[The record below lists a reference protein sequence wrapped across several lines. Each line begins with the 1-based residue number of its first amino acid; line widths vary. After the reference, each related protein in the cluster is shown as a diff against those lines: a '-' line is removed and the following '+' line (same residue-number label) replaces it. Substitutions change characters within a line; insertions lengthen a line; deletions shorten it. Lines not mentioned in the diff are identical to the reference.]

1 MAELKAKVVEKGD
14 VMVMELTGPITLGVG
29 DLKVRA
35 TVKDLVAKG
44 CKKVVV
50 DLGAVPHV
58 DSTGIGELVSAYTSA
73 RGQGAK
79 LVLANLTKR
88 IKDLLDIAQL
98 SAVFEHYESVDEAIK
113 SFR

>member
-44 CKKVVV
+44 CKKVVI

-113 SFR
+113 SFG